1 MKTLT
6 TDTFLDG
13 HIQVKQSRQGYRF
26 SIDAA
31 IVAGHAKPRPNDKT
45 IDLGTGCGIIPLIL
59 AYRYPDIKVF
69 GIEVQE
75 ELAEIAAL
83 NVEEN
88 GLKDRVTILCRD
100 MKSLKHHMTSG
111 PADLVVSNP
120 PYRKT
125 ESGRINPD
133 NQRAI
138 ARHEIKITLS
148 DVVNTASRMLNI
160 SGRFVTVYP
169 AERMTDL
176 LTQMRSEDI
185 EPKFLRMIHSG
196 KDTEAKLVLVEGTRG
211 GGPGIKVGLPLII
224 YRKDGSYTDEVEKMF
239 MP

>member
-1 MKTLT
+1 MKALT

-13 HIQVKQSRQGYRF
+13 RIQVKQSRKGYRF
-26 SIDAA
+26 SIDTVIIAS
-31 IVAGHAKPRPNDKT
+31 HAKPFPNDR
-45 IDLGTGCGIIPLIL
+45 IVDLGTGCGIIPLIL
-59 AYRYPDIKVF
+59 ACRYPDITVY
-69 GIEVQE
+69 GIEVQK

-88 GLKDRVTILCRD
+88 GMKDRITVLCMD
-100 MKSLKHHMTSG
+100 MKLLKHNMISG
-111 PADLVVSNP
+111 PANLVVSNP
-120 PYRKT
+120 PYRRT

-133 NQRAI
+133 SQRAI
-138 ARHEIKITLS
+138 ARHEIKVALS
-148 DVVNTASRMLNI
+148 DVVKTASRMLQK

-176 LTQMRSEDI
+176 LMQMRLADI
-185 EPKFLRMIHSG
+185 EPKFTRMIHSKRQTG
-196 KDTEAKLVLVEGTRG
+196 AKLILVEGRKG

-224 YRKDGSYTDEVEKMF
+224 YRKDGSYSGEVQKMF